1 MRRIQAFGP
10 KDLRIVEVED
20 PILSSENSVLV
31 DIQACGICGSDKW
44 YWSVKSP
51 AAMIAGHEVAGRIRA
66 VGDQVHH
73 LKVGDRV
80 TINNVQGCGYCGECM
95 AGRYVRC
102 ANGIVHI
109 GNGFSERIVAPA
121 RNCLKLNDAISYVE
135 GSLIFDNW
143 GTPYAAIKRAQV
155 KQDDLVAVIGC
166 GPIGLAAVA
175 LAKSFGARVMAID
188 PLPERLEAAA
198 ALGAEAVFHPADN
211 PEGGFKEQAETSG
224 INVVLECSGKAAS
237 YELAQSLLK
246 IGGVMI
252 AIGEG
257 TAFTLTPKTLIH
269 KHLTFI
275 GSLYATMQD
284 GEEIQQ
290 LIVKGIIKPMSI
302 VTHTFSMEQLRSS
315 FGDIVEFRQGL
326 IKAVMVIK

>member
-1 MRRIQAFGP
+1 MRQIQAFGP
-10 KDLRIVEVED
+10 RDLRIVEVED
-20 PILSSENSVLV
+20 PRLSSDDSVLV
-31 DIQACGICGSDKW
+31 DIEACGICGSDKW

-51 AAMIAGHEVAGRIRA
+51 ATMIAGHEVAGRIRA
-66 VGDQVHH
+66 IGDQVQH

-80 TINNVQGCGYCGECM
+80 SINNVQGCGYCRECV

-102 ANGIVHI
+102 ANGVVHI
-109 GNGFSERIVAPA
+109 GNGFSEQMVAPA
-121 RNCLKLNDAISYVE
+121 RNCLKLDDAISYVE

-155 KQDDLVAVIGC
+155 KADDLVAVIGC

-175 LAKSFGARVMAID
+175 LAKSFGARVIAID
-188 PLPERLEAAA
+188 PLPERLAAA
-198 ALGAEAVFHPADN
+198 QALGAEAVFHPSDN
-211 PEGGFKEQAETSG
+211 PEEGFKGHAETSG
-224 INVVLECSGKAAS
+224 IDVVLECSGKAAS

-246 IGGVMI
+246 IGGVMV

-275 GSLYATMQD
+275 GSLYSTMQD

-290 LIVKGIIKPMSI
+290 WIGKGIIQPLSI
-302 VTHTFSMEQLRSS
+302 VTHTLTMQQLCSR
-315 FGDIVEFRQGL
+315 FGDIVEFRHGL
-326 IKAVMVIK
+326 IKAVMVNK